1 MEFHFATVW
10 ESLADELGDLTAVV
24 HGDRR
29 FSWREFDERSAR
41 VAAAFSAAGLG
52 PDSKIGLYLYNGNEY
67 LEAHY
72 AAFKMRG
79 VPINVNY
86 RYLDEELVYLLD
98 NADAEALVFH
108 SSLGDRVERIR
119 ERLPKLTL
127 LIEVDDGGS
136 GQVPTAR
143 RYEEVLANHE
153 PMPRITRSEDDIYM
167 LYTGGTTGMPKGV
180 MYDMGNFTRS
190 FAQLGFPL
198 IGLTPPEDASEIAG
212 LVKGTIEAGNRIVSM
227 PCAPLMHGTGVWL
240 GAMIPQ
246 LAGAEVVTLQSR
258 SLDPD
263 EILATVQ
270 REGVTNI
277 TIVGDAFSKP
287 LITAI
292 DAAKEAG
299 TPYDTSSLKMIISS
313 GVMWT
318 AEVKE
323 ALLDRVEQAI
333 LVDAIGSSEG
343 SMGSSISMKGLPP
356 STAKFS
362 RNPTTKVFTEDDRE
376 VLPGSG
382 EIGMVAAGGMVPV
395 GYFKDPEKSARTFRT
410 IDGVRY
416 SFPGDMAQIAE
427 DGSLILLGRGSQV
440 INSGGEKIFPEEVE
454 EAVKRVDGVLD
465 CLVIGIEDDRFG
477 QAVTAIASAADGAD
491 PDEASVIAGVKHD
504 LAGYKAPKRV
514 IFVSQVPR
522 APNGKADY
530 KAAKQLAYDALGLG
544 E

>member
-10 ESLADELGDLTAVV
+10 ESLADELADLTAVV
-24 HGDRR
+24 HGTKR
-29 FSWREFDERSAR
+29 FTWREYDERAAR
-41 VAAAFSAAGLG
+41 VAAAYTAAGLG

-72 AAFKMRG
+72 GAFKMRA
-79 VPINVNY
+79 VPVNVNY

-119 ERLPKLTL
+119 ERLPKLNL

-143 RYEEVLANHE
+143 RYEEVIANHE
-153 PMPRITRSEDDIYM
+153 PMPRITRDEADVYM

-190 FAQLGFPL
+190 FATLGLPIL
-198 IGLTPPEDASEIAG
+198 GIAPPTDAAEIAP
-212 LVKGTIEAGNRIVSM
+212 LVKGVIDSGRRIISM

-246 LAGAEVVTLQSR
+246 LAGAEVITMESR
-258 SLDPD
+258 SLDAD
-263 EILATVQ
+263 EILRIIQ
-270 REGVTNI
+270 DEHVTNI

-287 LITAI
+287 IIRAI

-299 TPYDTSSLKMIISS
+299 TPYDTSSLQMIISS

-323 ALLDRVEQAI
+323 ALLDRIEQAV

-343 SMGSSISMKGLPP
+343 SMGSSISMKGVPP
-356 STAKFS
+356 STAKFA
-362 RNPTTKVFTEDDRE
+362 RNPTTKVFTDDDRE
-376 VLPGSG
+376 VRPGSD
-382 EIGMVAAGGMVPV
+382 EVGMVAAGGMVPV
-395 GYFKDPEKSARTFRT
+395 GYFKDADKSARTFRT
-410 IDGVRY
+410 INGERY
-416 SFPGDMAQIAE
+416 SFPGDLAMVAE

-465 CLVIGIEDDRFG
+465 CIVIGIDDERFG
-477 QAVTAIASAADGAD
+477 QSVTAVASLAEGVG
-491 PDEASVIAGVKHD
+491 PDEATVIAGVKQD

-514 IFVSQVPR
+514 IFVTQVPR

-544 E
+544 D